1 MKKFRLTGVLL
12 LALLFLSGCSSV
24 SDTPVSRT
32 ATFFDTVITIKIYD
46 KDAEDV
52 LNACIEKCKDYESR
66 FSRTLEGSEIYQLN
80 HAGGQ
85 AVELSPDTI
94 ELINLGLKYCELSE
108 GSFDITVAPL
118 DDVWNFKENAGTVPD
133 PAAIEEA
140 KSHVNYHTVVV
151 NGNQVQLTDPA
162 AQIDLGGVAKGYIAD
177 KLKSFMKKQ
186 GVANA
191 IIDLGGNVLAIGG
204 KPGGESFNI
213 GIQKPFAEQGTPIT
227 SVKIKDKSVVSSGI
241 YQRYFKVDDKVYHH
255 ILNPVTGYP
264 CENNLLGVT
273 IVAGS
278 SADADGL
285 STTCFILGRK
295 RGIELINK
303 ISGVEAVFITDD
315 YKLHYTS
322 GFKK

>member
-1 MKKFRLTGVLL
+1 MKKFRLLGVLL
-12 LALLFLSGCSSV
+12 PALLLLSGCSSV

-85 AVELSPDTI
+85 AVELSPDTV

-133 PAAIEEA
+133 PAAIAEA

-177 KLKSFMKKQ
+177 KLKSFMKQQ
-186 GVANA
+186 GVTSA

-204 KPGGESFNI
+204 KPGGDSFNI

-241 YQRYFKVDDKVYHH
+241 YQRYFKVDDKIYHH
-255 ILNPVTGYP
+255 ILNPATGYP

-295 RGIELINK
+295 KGMELINK
-303 ISGVEAVFITDD
+303 ISGV
-315 YKLHYTS
+315 
-322 GFKK
+322 

>member
-1 MKKFRLTGVLL
+1 MKNFRLAGILL
-12 LALLFLSGCSSV
+12 LTLLLLSGCASV
-24 SDTPVSRT
+24 SDTPISRT

-52 LNACIEKCKDYESR
+52 LDACIEKCRDYESR
-66 FSRTLEGSEIYQLN
+66 FSRTLEGSEIYRLN

-85 AVELSPDTI
+85 AVELSEDTV
-94 ELINLGLKYCELSE
+94 ELIKLGLKYCELSE

-118 DDVWNFKENAGTVPD
+118 DDVWNFKENSGTVPD
-133 PAAIEEA
+133 PSAIAEA

-151 NGNQVQLTDPA
+151 NGKSVQLTDPA

-177 KLKSFMKKQ
+177 KLKSFLKKE
-186 GVANA
+186 GVEHA
-191 IIDLGGNVLAIGG
+191 IIDLGGNVLAVGG
-204 KPGGESFNI
+204 KPDGASFNI
-213 GIQKPFAEQGTPIT
+213 GIQKPFADQGMPIT

-241 YQRYFKVDDKVYHH
+241 YQRFFKVDDKIYHH

-273 IVAGS
+273 IVASS

-285 STTCFILGRK
+285 STTCFILGKK
-295 RGIELINK
+295 RGMELINN

>member
-1 MKKFRLTGVLL
+1 MKKFRLAGISF
-12 LALLFLSGCSSV
+12 LALLFLSGCSSL
-24 SDTPVSRT
+24 SDTPVSKT

-52 LNACIEKCKDYESR
+52 LNACIKKCEDYESR

-85 AVELSPDTI
+85 AVELSADTV

-108 GSFDITVAPL
+108 GNFDITVAPL
-118 DDVWNFKENAGTVPD
+118 DDVWNFKDNNGTVPD
-133 PAAIEEA
+133 AAAIAEA
-140 KSHVNYHTVVV
+140 QSHVNYHTVVV
-151 NGNQVQLTDPA
+151 NGNKVQLTDPA

-177 KLKSFMKKQ
+177 KLKTYLKKE
-186 GVANA
+186 GIGHA

-204 KPGGESFNI
+204 KPGGASFNI
-213 GIQKPFAEQGTPIT
+213 GIQKPFAEQGVPVTT
-227 SVKIKDKSVVSSGI
+227 VKVKDQSVVSSGI
-241 YQRYFKVDDKVYHH
+241 YQRFFKADDKIYHH
-255 ILNPVTGYP
+255 ILDPVTGYP

-273 IVAGS
+273 IVCDS

-285 STTCFILGRK
+285 STTCFILGKK
-295 RGIELINK
+295 RGMELINS

>member
-1 MKKFRLTGVLL
+1 MKKFRLLGVLL
-12 LALLFLSGCSSV
+12 PALLLLFGCSSV

-85 AVELSPDTI
+85 AVELSPDTV

-133 PAAIEEA
+133 PAAIAEA

-177 KLKSFMKKQ
+177 KLKSFMKQQ
-186 GVANA
+186 GVTSA

-204 KPGGESFNI
+204 KPGGDSFNI

-241 YQRYFKVDDKVYHH
+241 YQRYFKVDDKIYHH
-255 ILNPVTGYP
+255 ILSPATGYP

-295 RGIELINK
+295 KGMELINK